1 MAAIYTIN
9 LVINAG
15 SDFNETFFLEGVDLT
30 GCILLAQLRK
40 WHGSSEYT
48 QFECEIIDPI
58 HGTIS
63 LKLSQQQTK
72 ILKPGR
78 YVYDAIITTPFNFT
92 SKIIEG
98 MALVREGSVLSV

>member
-1 MAAIYTIN
+1 M
-9 LVINAG
+9 VME
-15 SDFNETFFLEGVDLT
+15 SM
-30 GCILLAQLRK
+30 ILL
-40 WHGSSEYT
+40 
-48 QFECEIIDPI
+48 PI
-58 HGTIS
+58 SAVLQTSDSNIP
-63 LKLSQQQTK
+63 SQQQTK

>member
-1 MAAIYTIN
+1 MAAVYTIN

-15 SDFNETFFLEGVDLT
+15 SDFSETFFLENVDLT
-30 GCILLAQLRK
+30 ACTLSAQLRK
-40 WHGSSEYT
+40 WSGSSNYT

-63 LKLSQQQTK
+63 LGLSQQQTK